1 MAVGC
6 PKIGGAELTV
16 ETCPLVKSKLKDC
29 TAAEPKLGTIT
40 KPSDEAEY
48 VLLQASSMA
57 IASTITTANTP
68 AHLLDIL
75 RFISM
80 FPNGLPIMFPN
91 MFLGV
96 FSIRVS
102 LHSRRSAGDR

>member
-6 PKIGGAELTV
+6 PKIGGAVLTV
-16 ETCPLVKSKLKDC
+16 ETSPLVKLKLKDC

-40 KPSDEAEY
+40 RPSDEAEY

-57 IASTITTANTP
+57 IASSITTASTP
-68 AHLLDIL
+68 AYLLDIL

-80 FPNGLPIMFPN
+80 FPDRFPTI
-91 MFLGV
+91 FLDV
-96 FSIRVS
+96 FQYTS
-102 LHSRRSAGDR
+102 